1 MSRWAEMA
9 AETLCVPP
17 ERIDEVWPHVESFL
31 GAACARSGDWT
42 LEALRGALD
51 SVEMLLW
58 VLWDGEKLRAAAVT
72 EVVIVPRGK
81 ICRIVACGGARAV
94 PWPQALAPIEAYAR
108 AIGCKA
114 MRIDGRCGWRRVFAD
129 YATQWITLEKGL

>member
-1 MSRWAEMA
+1 MSRSAEIA

-17 ERIDEVWPHVESFL
+17 ERVDEVWPHVESFL

-42 LEALRGALD
+42 LEALRGAID
-51 SVEMLLW
+51 RIEMLLW
-58 VLWDGEKLRAAAVT
+58 VLWDGEKLCAAAVT

-81 ICRIVACGGARAV
+81 ICRIVVCGGERAV

-108 AIGCKA
+108 ALGCMA
-114 MRIDGRCGWRRVFAD
+114 IRIDGRRGWQRVFED
-129 YATQWITLEKGL
+129 YAMQWITLEKRL